1 MVSEKMSTPLLSVR
15 QIQKSYQHGKIVLRP
30 FDLDIAENEIFFLLG
45 PSGCGKSTLLRII
58 AGLLK
63 EDSGSCLLRGSQINN
78 LPPEKRRMSMVFQN
92 YALWPHLNVYENIA
106 FGMKMAKMPKDRI
119 ASEVKQLLQLVQLE
133 GYEKRLTT
141 ELSGGQQ
148 QRVALARALAVHPDL
163 LLLDE
168 PLSNLDSK
176 LRDTMRLE
184 IRRILKARK
193 VSAIYVT
200 HDRTEALSIA
210 DRIGIMQDG
219 RIVQCGTP
227 QDLYFHPSSAFT
239 AEFLGAINFFD
250 AEITAVKDGFY
261 TVSGENFCWQAPV
274 EKIIFAIGEKVIAA
288 VREEHFSFVPS
299 ENIQQNS
306 ITGVMEEKTFMG
318 DHTEYVFA
326 GGNQKIGVRS
336 TLNVNDAVGS
346 ERILFVNRG
355 NTMVLKKS

>member
-1 MVSEKMSTPLLSVR
+1 MGSEMSTSLLAVR
-15 QIQKSYQHGKIVLRP
+15 QIKKSYQQGKTVLRP

-63 EDSGSCLLRGSQINN
+63 EDSGDCLLRGEKIND

-92 YALWPHLNVYENIA
+92 YALWPHLNVFENIA
-106 FGMKMAKMPKDRI
+106 FGMKMAKMPKDQI
-119 ASEVKQLLQLVQLE
+119 AEEVRQLLQLVQLE

-148 QRVALARALAVHPDL
+148 QRVALARALAVRPDL

-184 IRRILKARK
+184 IRRILKTRK

-210 DRIGIMQDG
+210 DRIGIMQEG

-227 QDLYFHPSSAFT
+227 QELYFHPTSAFT
-239 AEFLGAINFFD
+239 AEFLGSINFFD
-250 AEITAVKDGFY
+250 AEITAKGDAFY
-261 TVSGENFCWQAPV
+261 TVSGKNFKWQSPV
-274 EKIIFAIGEKVIAA
+274 GQTEFNVGEKVTAA
-288 VREEHFSFVPS
+288 VREEHFSLVQG
-299 ENIQQNS
+299 ENDTQNS
-306 ITGVMEEKTFMG
+306 ITGVLEEKTFMG
-318 DHTEYVFA
+318 DHTEYLFDCA
-326 GGNQKIGVRS
+326 GQKTGVRS
-336 TLNVNDAVGS
+336 TLNIDDANGS
-346 ERILFVNRG
+346 ERTLFVNPEH
-355 NTMVLKKS
+355 TMVLKRS